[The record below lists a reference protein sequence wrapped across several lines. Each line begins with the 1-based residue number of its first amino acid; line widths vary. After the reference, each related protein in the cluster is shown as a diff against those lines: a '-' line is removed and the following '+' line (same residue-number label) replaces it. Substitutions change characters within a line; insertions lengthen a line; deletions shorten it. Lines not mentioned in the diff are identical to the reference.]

1 MRYVAISAP
10 GGPEVLQLAEG
21 PQPVPQGSEVL
32 IAVQA
37 AGVNR
42 PDLLQR
48 AGKYPPPEGASPILG
63 LEVAGTVVAR
73 GPAAALAV
81 GDRVCALVPG
91 GGYAEFC
98 LAPDAQCL
106 PVPAGCSPVEAAG
119 IPETFFTVWAN
130 LFQIGRLQA
139 GERVLV
145 HGGASGIGT
154 TAIQLAAA
162 FGAEVYATA
171 GSAEKCAACLSLGAK
186 AAINYRAAAFVDEVQ
201 RLTAGRG
208 VNVVLDIVAGPY
220 TALNLRCLATEGRL
234 VQVGAQQG
242 AEVTLNWM
250 RVMQKRLTLT
260 GSTMRPRPIADKARI
275 ARELRAQVWPLLE
288 SRQVRVLV
296 DRVFPL
302 AEVRQAHE
310 HLERGRHIGKV
321 ILQVRP
327 DEGPA

>member
-10 GGPEVLQLAEG
+10 GGPEVLHLAEG
-21 PQPVPQGSEVL
+21 PPPSPQGAEVL
-32 IAVQA
+32 IAVHA

-63 LEVAGTVVAR
+63 LEVAGVIVAR
-73 GPAAALAV
+73 GPDAARAV

-98 LAPDAQCL
+98 VAPDVQCL
-106 PVPAGCSPVEAAG
+106 PAPAGFSLVEAAG
-119 IPETFFTVWAN
+119 MPETFFTVWAN
-130 LFQIGRLQA
+130 LFQLGRLQA

-145 HGGASGIGT
+145 HGGTSGIGT
-154 TAIQLAAA
+154 TAIQFATA
-162 FGAEVYATA
+162 FGAEVFATA
-171 GSAEKCAACLSLGAK
+171 GSAEKCAACLSLGAT
-186 AAINYRAAAFVDEVQ
+186 AAINYRTSAFVDEVR

-208 VNVVLDIVAGPY
+208 VDVVLDIVGGAY
-220 TALNLRCLATEGRL
+220 TALNLRCLANAGRL
-234 VQVGAQQG
+234 VQVGVQEG

-260 GSTMRPRPIADKARI
+260 GSTMRPRPVADKAQI
-275 ARELRAQVWPLLE
+275 ARELQAQVWPLLE
-288 SRQVRVLV
+288 TRRVRVLV

-302 AEVRQAHE
+302 DEVRQAHE
-310 HLERGRHIGKV
+310 HLESGRPIGKV

-327 DEGPA
+327 DGGPA

>member
-10 GGPEVLQLAEG
+10 GGPEVLRVAEG
-21 PQPVPQGSEVL
+21 PQPSPQGSEVL
-32 IAVQA
+32 IAVHA

-63 LEVAGTVVAR
+63 LEVAGVIVAC
-73 GPAAALAV
+73 GPAAARAV

-98 LAPDAQCL
+98 VAPDVQCL
-106 PVPAGCSPVEAAG
+106 PAPAGHSLVEAAG
-119 IPETFFTVWAN
+119 MPETFFTVWAN
-130 LFQIGRLQA
+130 LFQLGRLQA

-154 TAIQLAAA
+154 TAIQLATA
-162 FGAEVYATA
+162 FGAEVFATA
-171 GSAEKCAACLSLGAK
+171 GSPEKCAACLSLGAK
-186 AAINYRAAAFVDEVQ
+186 AAINYRTSAFVDEVQ

-208 VNVVLDIVAGPY
+208 VDVVLDIVGGGY
-220 TALNLRCLATEGRL
+220 TALNLRCLATGGRL
-234 VQVGAQQG
+234 VQVGVQEG
-242 AEVTLNWM
+242 AEVTFNWM

-260 GSTMRPRPIADKARI
+260 GSTMRPRPVADKARI
-275 ARELRAQVWPLLE
+275 ARELQAQVWPLLE
-288 SRQVRVLV
+288 SRRVRVLV

-302 AEVRQAHE
+302 DEVRQAHE
-310 HLERGRHIGKV
+310 HLERGQHVGKV

>member
-1 MRYVAISAP
+1 MKYIQITQP
-10 GGPEVLQLAEG
+10 GPPEVLRLAEG
-21 PQPVPQGSEVL
+21 PTPVPGPGEVL
-32 IAVQA
+32 IAVHA

-63 LEVAGTVVAR
+63 LEVAGVIVAR
-73 GPAAALAV
+73 GPDATRAV

-98 LAPDAQCL
+98 VAPDAQCL
-106 PVPAGCSPVEAAG
+106 PVPAGCSLVEAAG
-119 IPETFFTVWAN
+119 IPESFFTVWAN
-130 LFQIGRLQA
+130 LFQLGRLRA

-171 GSAEKCAACLSLGAK
+171 GSADKCAACLNLGAK
-186 AAINYRAAAFVDEVQ
+186 AAINYRTSAFVDKVQ
-201 RLTAGRG
+201 RLTGGRG
-208 VNVVLDIVAGPY
+208 VNVVLDIVGGSY

-234 VQVGAQQG
+234 VQVGVQEG
-242 AEVTLNWM
+242 AEVTFNWM

-260 GSTMRPRPIADKARI
+260 GSTMRPRPVADKAPI
-275 ARELRAQVWPLLE
+275 ARELQAQSGRCSNRA
-288 SRQVRVLV
+288 R
-296 DRVFPL
+296 
-302 AEVRQAHE
+302 
-310 HLERGRHIGKV
+310 
-321 ILQVRP
+321 
-327 DEGPA
+327 